1 MGKKRDAGGKQRV
14 SVNSPNVE
22 RVRRWEEMM
31 RHNASFSE
39 DKHPR
44 DEKGRFAEK
53 GLASSDKTSK
63 MTSRRRK
70 EIRLPPKEYAKVMH
84 ELNTNLTKEQRK
96 KKYITKSIGAYIYQV
111 EIYGFDNYRIT
122 NKKRIR

>member
-1 MGKKRDAGGKQRV
+1 MGMKRDAGGKQRV
-14 SVNSPNVE
+14 SVSSPNVE

-53 GLASSDKTSK
+53 GLAFADKTSK
-63 MTSRRRK
+63 MKSRRRK
-70 EIRLPPKEYAKVMH
+70 EVRLPPKEYAKVMH
-84 ELNTNLTKEQRK
+84 ELNTNLTKEERNK
-96 KKYITKSIGAYIYQV
+96 KHLVKHIGDYAYDI
-111 EIYGFDNYRIT
+111 ENHGFNDYLIVG
-122 NKKRIR
+122 KKRI

>member
-63 MTSRRRK
+63 MKSRRRK

-96 KKYITKSIGAYIYQV
+96 QGKITKAIGNYVYV
-111 EIYGFDNYRIT
+111 VKNNGFNDYEI
-122 NKKRIR
+122 IRREKI

>member
-44 DEKGRFAEK
+44 DKKGRFAEK
-53 GLASSDKTSK
+53 GLVSSDKTSK
-63 MTSRRRK
+63 IKSRRRK
-70 EIRLPPKEYAKVMH
+70 EVRLPPKEYAKVMH
-84 ELNTNLTKEQRK
+84 ELNTNLTKAERRQKLVSRNIGNYVYTVENNGFNEYRVIK
-96 KKYITKSIGAYIYQV
+96 KKKI
-111 EIYGFDNYRIT
+111 
-122 NKKRIR
+122 